1 MSPDCFNRLQKH
13 HKKNRNVKLIVV
25 DPRYTPTA
33 EAADLHLAIR
43 PGTDID
49 LLNGIAHLIL
59 RWGYVNPSSLRNA
72 RPTFQHLR
80 K

>member
-1 MSPDCFNRLQKH
+1 
-13 HKKNRNVKLIVV
+13 VV

-59 RWGYVNPSSLRNA
+59 RWGYVNSEFIEGTTNFPAFGSN
-72 RPTFQHLR
+72 
-80 K
+80 

>member
-1 MSPDCFNRLQKH
+1 
-13 HKKNRNVKLIVV
+13 VV

-59 RWGYVNPSSLRNA
+59 RWGYVNSSSLRMHDQLSSICGSN
-72 RPTFQHLR
+72 
-80 K
+80 